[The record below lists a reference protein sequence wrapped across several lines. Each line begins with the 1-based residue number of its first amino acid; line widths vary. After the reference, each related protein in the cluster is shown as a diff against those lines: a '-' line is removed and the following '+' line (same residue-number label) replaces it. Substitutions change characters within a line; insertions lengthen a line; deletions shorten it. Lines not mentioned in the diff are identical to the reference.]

1 MLSKPLLPRS
11 WQPSTQSRS
20 SLLLFI
26 QRAMHTAHPHPRSCP
41 SLSRSQHPF
50 ISLLGHGSGGTPR
63 GGWGKF
69 LKPGGPRGTPAFP
82 GQEGEAG
89 RSRGISI
96 GNVFGERQAQ

>member
-26 QRAMHTAHPHPRSCP
+26 QQAMDTAHPHPRSCP
-41 SLSRSQHPF
+41 FLPRSQHPF

-82 GQEGEAG
+82 GQEAEAG